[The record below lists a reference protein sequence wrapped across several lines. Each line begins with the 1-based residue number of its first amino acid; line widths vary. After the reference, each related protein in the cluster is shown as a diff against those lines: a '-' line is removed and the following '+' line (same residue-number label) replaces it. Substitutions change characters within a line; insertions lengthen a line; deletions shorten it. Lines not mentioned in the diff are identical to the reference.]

1 MKKGS
6 NASSDTLFSLSRRDV
21 LRSMAAT
28 TLFTPMLIRPVA
40 AQDRRI
46 VVRTT
51 GGDLTQSQNE
61 HLIRPFMK
69 ETGIEVVSITS
80 GPAPLNMIRGMVDT
94 KTYSWDM
101 AEISKTT
108 ALIFGDKYLDPLR
121 LENDATIAMI
131 PEHMRT
137 PYYVPSYLYASLFGY
152 REDRLAGKPAPRS
165 WADFYDLSKV
175 AGRRSLRRAALDTL
189 ESALLADG
197 VPPAQLYPLDT
208 ERAFRKL
215 DTVKKQIAVWWE
227 TGSQTTHLIATGEAD
242 LVATWN
248 QRVTAAAA
256 SGTPARIVWNQGYY
270 TTAGWGILKGTPKA
284 DLCREFIR
292 YTSDPQRQAAWVQKP
307 SVGPVQ
313 PRAFDYIPADVATR
327 LPTYPENFR
336 QLFPVDEAFWAQ
348 NRAALEEKFDA
359 WLLS

>member
-1 MKKGS
+1 MP
-6 NASSDTLFSLSRRDV
+6 ASSAIARTGWRASRRPG
-21 LRSMAAT
+21 AG
-28 TLFTPMLIRPVA
+28 
-40 AQDRRI
+40 RI
-46 VVRTT
+46 
-51 GGDLTQSQNE
+51 
-61 HLIRPFMK
+61 
-69 ETGIEVVSITS
+69 
-80 GPAPLNMIRGMVDT
+80 
-94 KTYSWDM
+94 
-101 AEISKTT
+101 
-108 ALIFGDKYLDPLR
+108 
-121 LENDATIAMI
+121 
-131 PEHMRT
+131 
-137 PYYVPSYLYASLFGY
+137 
-152 REDRLAGKPAPRS
+152 
-165 WADFYDLSKV
+165 FYDLSKV